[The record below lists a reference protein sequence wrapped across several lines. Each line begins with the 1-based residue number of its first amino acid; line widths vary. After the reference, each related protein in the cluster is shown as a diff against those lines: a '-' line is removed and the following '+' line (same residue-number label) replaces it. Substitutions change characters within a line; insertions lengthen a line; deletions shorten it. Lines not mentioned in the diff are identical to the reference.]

1 MRKLRLRKV
10 SCFGRNV
17 MGNIFTAYIQAT
29 YVCLPVLSW
38 ETLPEIF
45 WEKLS
50 LFSSQLEAF
59 LCSLIS
65 HVCSFSVSQ
74 NNSLFASNP
83 QRVKEMWEGIN
94 FGYKS
99 PLLHTHTWYYV
110 NCFSPK
116 YICQCSNL
124 QCLRMQTVV
133 GGRAF
138 KEAFQLKSE
147 CTATL

>member
-1 MRKLRLRKV
+1 
-10 SCFGRNV
+10 

-83 QRVKEMWEGIN
+83 QRVKEM
-94 FGYKS
+94 
-99 PLLHTHTWYYV
+99 
-110 NCFSPK
+110 
-116 YICQCSNL
+116 
-124 QCLRMQTVV
+124 
-133 GGRAF
+133 
-138 KEAFQLKSE
+138 
-147 CTATL
+147 